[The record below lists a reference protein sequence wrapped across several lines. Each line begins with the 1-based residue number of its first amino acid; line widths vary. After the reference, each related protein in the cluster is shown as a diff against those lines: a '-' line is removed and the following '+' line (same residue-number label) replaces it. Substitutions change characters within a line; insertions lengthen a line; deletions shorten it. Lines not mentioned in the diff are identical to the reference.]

1 MAPSRNLSSVKI
13 QRFIVLGVILAGVLT
28 YHNSFSG
35 PFVFDDIPH
44 ILENTRIRQLWPPW
58 NLVAHSSRPV
68 VDLSLAV
75 NYTLGGLNPWGYHLF
90 NLVIHILAALS
101 LYGVL
106 RRTFLSERLQPTFGR
121 AASSLAG
128 VIALIWLVH
137 PLQTESVTY
146 TIQRAESLMS
156 LFYLLTLYCVIR
168 SSDASRENLWKIS
181 AVASCALGM
190 ACKPVMITAPLVAL
204 LYDRAFLVK
213 SWRGVGQRRCWVYA
227 GLAASWLLLPL
238 LLANAPTEWKTSA
251 GFEFEGIPPLQY
263 ALTESVVILRY
274 LRLAFWPQPL
284 CLDYGWEY
292 QWRTLSAAGGMW
304 LDLMAVVV
312 LLVGTI
318 WAWKRQPSMGF
329 LGAWF
334 FLILAPTSSFIP
346 IADPIA
352 EHRMYLPL
360 AAIVTAVVVVVF
372 VLGRRLFGK
381 ASGSVLGWVACG
393 LVIVPLIVL
402 TIRRNHDYISD
413 LAIWQDT
420 VAKCPQNP
428 RARCNLGF
436 ALVQLHKVPEAEE
449 QFEQA
454 LQINPNYADAH
465 SNLGYALI
473 ETGKIAEG
481 IEQCEEALRIKPD
494 YAEAHCNLGN
504 ALMRSGKTPEAIGQ
518 LEQALR
524 INPNLAEAHNNLGY
538 ALLETGRIAEGIE
551 QCEQALRIK
560 PDLADAHNDL
570 GNALM
575 GSGRVPE
582 AIGQF
587 EQALRINPDY
597 AEAHYNLGVALE
609 RVGRSRDAIGQYEQ
623 ALQVKPDLAPAQT
636 ALGRLQSHP

>member
-1 MAPSRNLSSVKI
+1 VKI
-13 QRFIVLGVILAGVLT
+13 QRFIVLGVILAGALT

-35 PFVFDDIPH
+35 AFVFDDIPH
-44 ILENTRIRQLWPPW
+44 ILENIRIRQLWPPW
-58 NLVAHSSRPV
+58 NLVTHSSRPV

-75 NYTLGGLNPWGYHLF
+75 NYALGGLNPWGYHLF
-90 NLVIHILAALS
+90 NLVIHVLAALT
-101 LYGVL
+101 LYSVL
-106 RRTFLSERLQPTFGR
+106 RRTFVSERLRPTFGR
-121 AASSLAG
+121 AAWSLAG
-128 VIALIWLVH
+128 VSALIWLVH

-168 SSDASRENLWKIS
+168 SNDASRENLWKIG

-204 LYDRAFLVK
+204 LYDRALLVK
-213 SWRGVGQRRCWVYA
+213 SWRDVRQRRCWVYA

-251 GFEFEGIPPLQY
+251 GFEFEGIPPLHY

-274 LRLAFWPQPL
+274 LRLVFWPQPL

-292 QWRTLSAAGGMW
+292 QWRTLVGAGDVW
-304 LDLMAVVV
+304 LDLMVVV
-312 LLVGTI
+312 ALLAGTI
-318 WAWKRQPSMGF
+318 WAWNRRPPMGF

-334 FLILAPTSSFIP
+334 FLTLAPTSSFIP

-360 AAIVTAVVVVVF
+360 AAIVTAVVVAAF
-372 VLGRRLFGK
+372 GFGK
-381 ASGSVLGWVACG
+381 QLLKPRSRLVLGWVACG
-393 LVIVPLIVL
+393 FVIVPLIAV
-402 TIRRNHDYISD
+402 TIQRNRDYTSE

-420 VAKCPQNP
+420 VTKCPQNP
-428 RARCNLGF
+428 RAFCNLGF
-436 ALVQLHKVPEAEE
+436 ALLQLHRVAEAEE

-454 LQINPNYADAH
+454 LRINPNYADAH
-465 SNLGYALI
+465 NNLGYALM

-481 IEQCEEALRIKPD
+481 LEQCEQAVRIKPD

-504 ALMRSGKTPEAIGQ
+504 GLMRLGKMPEAIEQ

-538 ALLETGRIAEGIE
+538 VLMETGKIAEGIE
-551 QCEQALRIK
+551 QCEQALHIK
-560 PDLADAHNDL
+560 PDMADAHNNL

-575 GSGRVPE
+575 GSGRLLE

-587 EQALRINPDY
+587 EQALRIKREY
-597 AEAHYNLGVALE
+597 VEAHYNLGVALE
-609 RVGRSRDAIGQYEQ
+609 RAGRLPEAIGEYRQ
-623 ALQVKPDLAPAQT
+623 ALQIRPDLAAAQQ
-636 ALGRLQSHP
+636 ALARLQVH